1 MTIDRDSN
9 SIFLHRHNKTNTMRL
24 RVGFSWG
31 IGFVCGWGFSVRLVS
46 CRGRVS
52 TARRDYCMRTVI
64 WVPIRARDR
73 RVPLTRRVRVSVGE
87 GAFVK
92 KSLFFETNTFIMV
105 PFETVCAFGV
115 KSWTLFSN
123 RT

>member
-1 MTIDRDSN
+1 
-9 SIFLHRHNKTNTMRL
+9 
-24 RVGFSWG
+24 
-31 IGFVCGWGFSVRLVS
+31 
-46 CRGRVS
+46 
-52 TARRDYCMRTVI
+52 MRTVN

-87 GAFVK
+87 GAIVK
-92 KSLFFETNTFIMV
+92 KSLFFETNIFKMV